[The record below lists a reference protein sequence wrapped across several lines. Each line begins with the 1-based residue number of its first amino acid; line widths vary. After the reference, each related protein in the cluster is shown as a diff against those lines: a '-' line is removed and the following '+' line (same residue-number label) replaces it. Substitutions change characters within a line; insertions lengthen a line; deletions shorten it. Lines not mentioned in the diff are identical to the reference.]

1 VIVVVLSTPSS
12 PSLVSWLIRK
22 ITRFKATHASIH
34 IKGRG
39 MFAGSR
45 LIFESTSHGVSLVH
59 PSTWDK
65 NNRAVFAYEM
75 VGENE
80 AGAVGLR
87 ETWKLLG
94 ADYDYLGLFHFGWR
108 MLMDRIFG
116 VKVDAPIT
124 QDTLFCS
131 ELVARWLNEVKTQLG
146 IPLGTLRP
154 DEVSPAGLS
163 IELERSDLF
172 RSLPCEELSLSAI
185 FT

>member
-1 VIVVVLSTPSS
+1 MIVVVLSTPSS
-12 PSLVSWLIRK
+12 FSFPSWLIRK
-22 ITRFKATHASIH
+22 ITQFDATHASIH

-45 LIFESTSHGVSLVH
+45 LIFESTAAGVSLVH
-59 PSTWDK
+59 PSIWEK
-65 NNRAVFAYEM
+65 HNRAVYAYEM
-75 VGENE
+75 VGEPE
-80 AGAVGLR
+80 AGAIGLR

-116 VKVDAPIT
+116 VKMDAPIT

-131 ELVARWLNEVKTQLG
+131 ELVARWLNEVKAQLG

-172 RSLPCEELSLSAI
+172 RSLPCGEPSLSAI